1 MLGKKLINAG
11 PVSSG
16 ANTFASENFNTVL
29 YTGNGGTQRIG
40 GYINRGGV
48 FGGTSSYISTSLN
61 AHNIETISYS
71 AWVYWDSNIAGAL
84 IGGLGN
90 DGTSGSKSNRQTVSL
105 NYSNNRFDY
114 ISRQGDYCRHTTSLS
129 EGWHHFVVTDNN
141 GTVSSTAVNMYI
153 DGSEVSFSQPA
164 TGNYSTNTQLQ
175 IGRTTNN
182 AGSIANY
189 FNGKVDQIRI
199 FNKELS
205 SSEVT
210 TLYGET
216 HSSTT
221 ISTTDIFNDNS
232 GVALYQ
238 LDGNAND
245 TGGASGKF
253 GSGGIFTGGNAST
266 GSKISISNDVYGSS
280 TSVFSASIWVNS
292 NTNSGEI
299 PLIGNGATIGGT
311 TGYAVY
317 LNNGELTLT
326 FRTNPNQNFY
336 YTNTSLYQQGWKH
349 IVLTVNDGAYVLYL
363 DGTSVLN
370 GTTANWSSNPTPTY
384 DTFIG
389 NRWNRNESGV
399 FDGIVDEIRIYSDV
413 LTSTEVGYLYNNT
426 TASIPT
432 DNLQA

>member
-1 MLGKKLINAG
+1 MINERLLPQPDIA
-11 PVSSG
+11 PSG
-16 ANTFASENFNTVL
+16 NLPSGYFNTVT
-29 YTGNGGTQRIG
+29 YTGTGAAQKIG
-40 GYINRGGV
+40 GYINRAAV
-48 FGGTSSYISTSLN
+48 FNGSSSYIYRSASGFPTGNNSRSISLWVDNKNTINAGIIGYGNTSTAQAFYLYLN
-61 AHNIETISYS
+61 AQGKLG
-71 AWVYWDSNIAGAL
+71 VYGYYYNYDSNYTLPTNQWVHLVITHDGTTTRVYANGTEQFNLARTFNTGTDYFR
-84 IGGLGN
+84 IGG
-90 DGTSGSKSNRQTVSL
+90 VHW
-105 NYSNNRFDY
+105 NN
-114 ISRQGDYCRHTTSLS
+114 SS
-129 EGWHHFVVTDNN
+129 EF
-141 GTVSSTAVNMYI
+141 
-153 DGSEVSFSQPA
+153 
-164 TGNYSTNTQLQ
+164 
-175 IGRTTNN
+175 
-182 AGSIANY
+182 
-189 FNGKVDQIRI
+189 FNGKIDQVRI
-199 FNKELS
+199 FNKALS
-205 SSEVT
+205 TSEVT
-210 TLYGET
+210 TLSNET

-253 GSGGIFTGGNAST
+253 GSGAIFTGGNAST

-299 PLIGNGATIGGT
+299 PLIGNGGTIGGT

-326 FRTNPNQNFY
+326 FRTNLNQNFY

-399 FDGIVDEIRIYSDV
+399 F
-413 LTSTEVGYLYNNT
+413 
-426 TASIPT
+426 
-432 DNLQA
+432 